1 MKNRVGAK
9 TTAQQQETDKGV
21 GVSNAPETVV
31 GRSTSP
37 LARTGKVCNG
47 HLVLIR
53 ILGNLHQERK

>member
-1 MKNRVGAK
+1 
-9 TTAQQQETDKGV
+9 V